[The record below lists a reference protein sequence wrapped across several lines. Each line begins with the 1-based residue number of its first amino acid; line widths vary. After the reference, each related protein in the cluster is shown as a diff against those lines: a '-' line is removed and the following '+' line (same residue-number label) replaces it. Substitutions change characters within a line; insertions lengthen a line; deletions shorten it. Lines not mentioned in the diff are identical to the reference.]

1 MPTEELDSALRSVLA
16 RAAADIQDPQQAR
29 HRLLRRNY
37 RPGRG
42 HRQLAAG
49 ITAATAA
56 AAVVLG
62 LSLTGVFGPAPA
74 RGTGTIRTMAFTLV
88 KHANGT
94 ATLTINPNVLLE
106 PSTLQSAL
114 QRYGIPAMVT
124 IGSFCSSHPSR
135 AGFRQVVTGQRSSP
149 NTMTINPAAMPAGT
163 QLSFGYFKL
172 STGQET
178 AVTLIS
184 TNSYTCS
191 STAPSP
197 DAPSFK
203 GDLVMHNVP
212 GPAQDP
218 A

>member
-1 MPTEELDSALRSVLA
+1 
-16 RAAADIQDPQQAR
+16 
-29 HRLLRRNY
+29 
-37 RPGRG
+37 
-42 HRQLAAG
+42 
-49 ITAATAA
+49 
-56 AAVVLG
+56 
-62 LSLTGVFGPAPA
+62 
-74 RGTGTIRTMAFTLV
+74 
-88 KHANGT
+88 
-94 ATLTINPNVLLE
+94 
-106 PSTLQSAL
+106 
-114 QRYGIPAMVT
+114 
-124 IGSFCSSHPSR
+124 
-135 AGFRQVVTGQRSSP
+135 
-149 NTMTINPAAMPAGT
+149 MTINPAAMPAGT